1 MGTTTLRRAG
11 AISRRAFLVGTVGA
25 SAVGLLPGCATTPA
39 DPSPTTVPPP
49 DLLPTPACE
58 ETEDQILGPFYRDGA
73 PVRATL
79 TGVGGG
85 EALVVRGVVLGTGA
99 ACAPLAGALLD
110 VWQADASGAYDT
122 TTPDFGWRGKLLTD
136 GSGAYTL
143 TTILPG
149 RYLNGDVYRP
159 RHLHLKISAAG
170 HVPLTTQLYFAG
182 DPFLATDP
190 FYHPSLVI
198 PIARASADG
207 PWEGT
212 FPIVLRSIG

>member
-1 MGTTTLRRAG
+1 MTTRVRG
-11 AISRRAFLVGTVGA
+11 ISRRAFLAGTVGV
-25 SAVGLLPGCATTPA
+25 SAMSLLPGCERAAAPSAIDLGAAT
-39 DPSPTTVPPP
+39 

-73 PVRATL
+73 PMRATL
-79 TGVGGG
+79 AGAGGG
-85 EALVVRGVVLGTGA
+85 EALVVRGVVLGTDA
-99 ACAPLAGALLD
+99 SCAPLAGALLD

-122 TTPDFGWRGKLLTD
+122 ATADFGWRGKLLTD
-136 GSGAYTL
+136 DNGRYTL

-159 RHLHLKISAAG
+159 RHLHLKVSAAG
-170 HVPLTTQLYFAG
+170 HAPLTTQLYFAG

-190 FYHPSLVI
+190 FFHPSLVI

-212 FPIVLRSIG
+212 FPIVLRSVG